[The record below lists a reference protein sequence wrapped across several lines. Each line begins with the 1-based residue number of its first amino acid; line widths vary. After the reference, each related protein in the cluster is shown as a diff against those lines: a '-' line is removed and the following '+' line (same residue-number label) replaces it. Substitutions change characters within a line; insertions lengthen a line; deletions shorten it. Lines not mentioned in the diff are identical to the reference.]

1 MEAVSARR
9 ALRPGKPI
17 LSWLDTIAFRIFQK
31 SMTFILKL
39 YFGYRVQGGVPAK
52 GPFILAANHTSYLD
66 ALLVGGAS
74 RRRLR
79 FLMTDL
85 FENSRILGWFFAWNR
100 VIYVKEDGSN
110 RQMFRDALDS
120 LEAGETLGIF
130 PEGGISDDGRL
141 QPLKPGTLALAA
153 RKQVPVVPMYVDGAY
168 AAFPRTARL
177 PKPAR
182 ITICIGEPIP
192 AAELFPAKLSR
203 VEALEHGAALLE
215 RRLRALA
222 ERCDG
227 PRQR

>member
-1 MEAVSARR
+1 M
-9 ALRPGKPI
+9 AL
-17 LSWLDTIAFRIFQK
+17 LDHLAFLVFQK
-31 SMTFILKL
+31 SVTMLFRL
-39 YFGYRVQGGVPAK
+39 YFGYRVVGAVPAR

-85 FENSRILGWFFAWNR
+85 FAKSRILGWFFTWNR
-100 VIYVKEDGSN
+100 VIYVREDGSN

-120 LEAGETLGIF
+120 LENGEPLGIF
-130 PEGGISDDGRL
+130 PEGGISYDGEM
-141 QPLKPGTLALAA
+141 QPLKPGTLSLAA

-168 AAFPRTARL
+168 AALPRTGRF

-192 AAELFPAKLSR
+192 AADLFPAHLSR
-203 VEALEHGAALLE
+203 TEALDHGAALLE
-215 RRLRALA
+215 SRLRSLA
-222 ERCDG
+222 TRL
-227 PRQR
+227 